1 MQTSVAAA
9 VPDRAPGPVRVAVV
23 LSAGG
28 LRGAAHVGVLRELVR
43 QGVPI
48 HAIVGVSAG
57 AIVAAYYAAVGLE
70 FDALIADAER
80 FRGRHLLAHSLNV
93 QLGYRLDA
101 QLAPFCGV
109 IPERLRQLA
118 SASFDRLHHGIARL
132 GIVCHDLT
140 SRRPRYF
147 STVDDA
153 GVSLAEAVL
162 ASASIPRLFPAVS
175 VCCEGRPTRLTD
187 GGVSDAV
194 PLAFARSR
202 QLGATHLIVSD
213 CRWIGRRH
221 EPDATTVW
229 LRPRMPETGTL
240 WSPARGLIAAVR
252 DGAAALTPQALD
264 RISGWFALNSA

>member
-1 MQTSVAAA
+1 MRGATLDPFREPS
-9 VPDRAPGPVRVAVV
+9 PVRVAVV

-48 HAIVGVSAG
+48 HAVVGVSAG
-57 AIVAAYYAAVGLE
+57 AIVAAYYAAVGLD
-70 FDALIADAER
+70 FDDLIADAER

-93 QLGYRLDA
+93 QFGYRLDA
-101 QLAPFCGV
+101 QLGRLCGV

-118 SASFDRLHHGIARL
+118 SASFDRLHHGVERL
-132 GIVCHDLT
+132 AIVCHDLT
-140 SRRPRYF
+140 NGRPRYF
-147 STVDDA
+147 STGSDA
-153 GVSLAEAVL
+153 GVSLADAVL

-175 VCCEGRPTRLTD
+175 VRCNSESIRLTD

-202 QLGATHLIVSD
+202 QLGATHVIVSD
-213 CRWIGRRH
+213 CRWIGRRR
-221 EPDATTVW
+221 EADATTVW

-240 WSPARGLIAAVR
+240 WSPARGLITAVR